1 MRPARH
7 SSNRL
12 GSKRI
17 LFPSTHAQWLDATE
31 ETTKTSTQLCSSSYR
46 RSGTCV
52 IFALVPSHHAG
63 KVRTL
68 ACTIAQARGK
78 IATTAPKS
86 NITIL
91 GGSGNWTGQI
101 KTLTIELIL
110 KYNTFIYI
118 SYFNRDYTQQN
129 RILREYIDLDHHRT
143 GSSLLYGAMR
153 EDYG

>member
-1 MRPARH
+1 MGSQSFCSLSPIDSTSGGGDVVRPARH

-118 SYFNRDYTQQN
+118 SYFIGIMHNS
-129 RILREYIDLDHHRT
+129 RIV
-143 GSSLLYGAMR
+143 SS
-153 EDYG
+153 ENT